1 MVKLDQPV
9 PIVVASVTVKM
20 VLMVGGRQINS
31 VVNNVLY
38 LPELQ
43 YNLFSIQRVGKLEMR
58 VTFGNDAVEIKRG
71 PVDDALVT
79 LSVKEYEL

>member
-1 MVKLDQPV
+1 M
-9 PIVVASVTVKM
+9 
-20 VLMVGGRQINS
+20 
-31 VVNNVLY
+31 VNNVLY
-38 LPELQ
+38 VPELQ